1 MEENTKVT
9 TETGPDGQTSEVNTA
24 GAPQDG
30 LQAEQT
36 AAQQRDEQNGQPVSP
51 QENEQNGQPVPP
63 QGYQQNGQPV
73 PPQGYQQNGQPM
85 PPQGYPAGG
94 WQTPPPAGGVP
105 GMNGTGEPPKKK
117 NGAVAAVIVVCVL
130 IVLLGIGAVAVGMS
144 MFSSPKAKV
153 FKAITATMSDGD
165 TSFSDYLGIEELV
178 EMTTDGEY
186 SSELN
191 LILEGMDDGY
201 SDYSMVSG
209 IGINA
214 ENSVDYDARK
224 MTSDIK
230 LLYNG
235 SRLLSMDVYADDTI
249 MGVKMPDLYEGSL
262 VMDTETFMADYNE
275 FYIREVG
282 EPFFEEEFSFNIF
295 TTKPDEQIFKKEY
308 AADLKNIYEVIE
320 VTKIPEKRTVSVG
333 GKEQQCAG
341 YTLVI
346 PQKAVEVF
354 LMDVFDYLKKTDA
367 SASQGEYD
375 EMQEWLLEVL
385 NKDLVYRIYLDKGG
399 RMVALEYDYEITYDD
414 ETINCRADLEWTG
427 QKHLWNDFSAEI
439 RMENEEFDEVI
450 TMSAHYTMENETGEI
465 RQKLTVDMTEES
477 SEERIGFEYKA
488 SVDTSSGDT
497 RLMLVMDSDEE
508 EYFRV
513 DLQGAFKDVKA
524 GSQYRFDMDQLDLS
538 LSEEELLMT
547 LSGSYAIGSLRDEIE
562 IDSGRE
568 RYILDMSEAE
578 IEELGYEV
586 MENLWNS
593 PLFSMMMG
601 Y

>member
-1 MEENTKVT
+1 MEDKTKVT
-9 TETGPDGQTSEVNTA
+9 TETGPDGQISEANTA

-30 LQAEQT
+30 VQTEQET
-36 AAQQRDEQNGQPVSP
+36 AQQEEV
-51 QENEQNGQPVPP
+51 QNGQPVPP
-63 QGYQQNGQPV
+63 QDYQQNGQPV
-73 PPQGYQQNGQPM
+73 PPQGYQQSGQPV

-94 WQTPPPAGGVP
+94 WQTPPPAGGIP

-117 NGAVAAVIVVCVL
+117 NGAVAAVIVICVL

-153 FKAITATMSDGD
+153 FKAVTATIADSDK
-165 TSFSDYLGIEELV
+165 SFADYLGIEQLV
-178 EMTTDGEY
+178 DMTTDGQY

-214 ENSVDYDARK
+214 ENSVDYVDRK

-235 SRLLSMDVYADDTI
+235 SRMLSMDVYADDTI
-249 MGVKMPDLYEGSL
+249 VGVKMPDLYDGSL
-262 VMDTETFMADYNE
+262 VFDTETFMADYNE

-282 EPFFEEEFSFNIF
+282 EPFFEEEFSFNVF

-308 AADLKNIYEVIE
+308 AEDLKNIYDVIE

-354 LMDVFDYLKKTDA
+354 LIDLFDYLKKTDA
-367 SASQGEYD
+367 SASQAEYA

-385 NKDLVYRIYLDKGG
+385 NKDLVYHIYLDKSS
-399 RMVALEYDYEITYDD
+399 RMVALEYAYEITYED

-427 QKHLWNDFSAEI
+427 QEHLWNDFSAEI
-439 RMENEEFDEVI
+439 RAEGEEPDEVI

-465 RQKLTVDMTEES
+465 RQKLTVEMTEES

-497 RLMLVMDSDEE
+497 RLMLVMDIDEE

-524 GSQYRFDMDQLDLS
+524 GSQYRFDMDQLDFS
-538 LSEEELLMT
+538 LNEDELLLT
-547 LSGSYAIGSLRDEIE
+547 LSGSYALGSLRDEIE
-562 IDSGRE
+562 IDSGKE
-568 RYILDMSEAE
+568 YYMLDMSEAE
-578 IEELGYEV
+578 IEELGNEV

-593 PLFSMMMG
+593 PLFSMLMG